1 MSAVSARRDGRGAV
15 QIAIQSAAWDRPTS
29 RLSRL
34 VAGRSGSA
42 RRCARNDVDDAKPA
56 IKRGSYL
63 GSSLASCFLISGL
76 SYKTT
81 FNSELRISSFPLYSI

>member
-1 MSAVSARRDGRGAV
+1 MSGVTAPPWR
-15 QIAIQSAAWDRPTS
+15 S
-29 RLSRL
+29 RLSTSKVRDKSTESFQACTRQ
-34 VAGRSGSA
+34 VRY
-42 RRCARNDVDDAKPA
+42 NNVDDAKPT

-63 GSSLASCFLISGL
+63 GPSLPSCFLISGL